1 LIKFGFAKATV
12 SKQAAIER
20 IQSRFSL
27 HLTGVMKGISFAR
40 QPTNPDAFNPRT
52 PPAMHQAISTPAP
65 APLTAKQRRARRKR
79 QIIYSSLGLVVLCI
93 IASIIWSKR
102 EKPIPVTTERA
113 IRKTIVQ
120 TVSATGKVQPETEV
134 KISPEVAGEIIE
146 LPVEDGKQVRKG
158 DLLVRIRPDSYKALV
173 EQQEAAISAAKA
185 TNLQQKA
192 TMLKTEHDFKR
203 AEDLFNKRLISEQE
217 FNAAQAASDVAKN
230 TYESS
235 LHEIE
240 RAEAASSQARDQLLK
255 TTIYSPID
263 GTVTVLNS
271 KQGERLVATG
281 QFAGTEVMRVADL
294 TRMEARVDVNENDVV
309 NVKIGDKAEV
319 KIDAY
324 GDRKFHGTVYQI
336 ANTGKTTGAGT
347 QEEVTN
353 FEVKIRIE
361 DRDVTLKPALSC
373 TAEIHTN
380 EVKDVVAVPMQAVT
394 IRTGDSNLSPEEIE
408 KKRQKVA
415 QRDKGDN
422 NAEFVNQ
429 RAEKAAQKEE
439 REKVAKV
446 VFLKK
451 GSNAQIVKVTTG
463 ISDDTYTEIKSGVQP
478 GDEVISGTY
487 SAISRKLKDGA
498 KIAYDKEAMK

>member
-1 LIKFGFAKATV
+1 L
-12 SKQAAIER
+12 
-20 IQSRFSL
+20 
-27 HLTGVMKGISFAR
+27 
-40 QPTNPDAFNPRT
+40 
-52 PPAMHQAISTPAP
+52 
-65 APLTAKQRRARRKR
+65 
-79 QIIYSSLGLVVLCI
+79 
-93 IASIIWSKR
+93 IIWSKR
-102 EKPIPVTTERA
+102 EKPIPVTTEKA

-146 LPVEDGKQVRKG
+146 LPVEDGKAVKKG
-158 DLLVRIRPDSYKALV
+158 DLLVRIKPDSYKALV

-203 AEDLFNKRLISEQE
+203 AEDLFGKKLISEQE
-217 FNAAQAASDVAKN
+217 YNSAEAAYDVAKN

-240 RAEAASSQARDQLLK
+240 RAQAGSSQARDQLSK

-294 TRMEARVDVNENDVV
+294 SHMEARVDVNENDVV
-309 NVKIGDKAEV
+309 SVKVGDKAEI

-361 DRDVTLKPALSC
+361 DTEVTLKPALSC

-394 IRTGDSNLSPEEIE
+394 IRTGESNLSPEEIE
-408 KKRQKVA
+408 KKKQKVA

-422 NAEFVNQ
+422 NAEFVNE

-439 REKVAKV
+439 REKVSKV

-451 GSNAQIVKVTTG
+451 GTKAQIVKVTTG
-463 ISDDTYTEIKSGVQP
+463 ISDDTYTEIKSGIQP
-478 GDEVISGTY
+478 GDEVISGSY
-487 SAISRKLKDGA
+487 SVISRKLKDGI
-498 KIAYDKEAMK
+498 KVTYDKEGMK